1 MIVSHTSGHYL
12 RAHSLT
18 VVSGRQVSNRPSF
31 MIASA
36 PLGWKQP
43 HSHNFSEWIFQERH
57 PSQLMRVI
65 MLLRQHNPLI
75 FRKFRRRHYC
85 GGPKTSGKAD
95 LQTQLMPGSQRRRKW
110 VREIGKRRRG
120 ARKGAAGLGA
130 GVSTAG
136 HYIGNLRCRSQR
148 RSFFATMLAGGA
160 CVSLQLWATPVFA
173 ACSTLTAGTTTT
185 LDCSANTATSNTIN
199 NNPNNPAT
207 SSQRQRLNDNFVV
220 NISSGTAVGAFGL
233 SVEPTGTN
241 QTVTVTNQGAIS
253 TNQFNGNALN
263 VSGNGGLIAYS
274 GGGSVSGVINGGS
287 GLNLSNTGNGD
298 IRIGT
303 AAAPITAA
311 FTGEVA
317 INTVSDGNTNLFL
330 AGGSLTTS
338 TSGVALSLKGV
349 SGASSIDATLTG
361 NTSITQVVGR
371 AGAIGVAVTTA
382 RAISISSDANIGTVG
397 TPLAIGE
404 LADSQ
409 GPASIHQTGG
419 TIYATAGLAVA
430 GDVVSVTTETNSGI
444 VGNSGVIVVAS
455 KTATINLGGS
465 IASLGPALTIG
476 STVGQTGASTV
487 NLTGTLTGDIGIQ
500 YNSGTSAVV
509 VNTGTINAYSGIAG
523 FATGRMTVTN
533 SGTINGTAPFG
544 VGIFSLGDLTVTNNA
559 AGKIIGG
566 LEAAY
571 SKGGFI
577 VVTNSGSI
585 TATTSGG
592 GAVVGVAG
600 ATVTNN
606 VGATISGGFAGV
618 ASVQGFAT
626 VVNSGTIS
634 ARDTFEN
641 RGVWSAKQATVTNNA
656 GATISGIYGIYTEG
670 GSSTVANAGSIS
682 GSVAAIR
689 FGGGG
694 NTLTLMPSSVISGNV
709 LGAGSDTLQLG
720 GMSAATFDVSRL
732 GAAAQYRGFGKFDIL
747 DGANWTLSGASTY
760 TGATNVNAGTLAVNG
775 SIASSSLT
783 TVNAGGTL
791 GGNGTVGNTT
801 INGGTLA
808 PGNSIGTLTVQG
820 NLVFTAAASY
830 MVEVSPANADRT
842 NVTGTAAL
850 GGATVKASFAAGT
863 YVARQYT
870 ILNATG
876 GVSGTF
882 STLANTDLPANF
894 KSSLSYDGNNA
905 YLNLAL
911 NFIPPPGS
919 GLNANQQ
926 SVANAIVGF
935 FNSNGGIPLVF
946 GGLTPAGLTQI
957 SGEVAT
963 ETQQATF
970 NAMGLFMGLM
980 TDLFIAGRGDPVSA
994 GAGAPQFAEESDA
1007 ADAYA
1012 SNGQVRSKSERDA
1025 YAAVY
1030 RKAPVMADP
1039 FIQRWSVWA
1048 AGYGGSQTTDGNAV
1062 LGTNNTRSS
1071 IGGVAVGAD
1080 YRFSPYTIAG
1090 FALAGG
1096 ATNFSVNGL
1105 GSGRSD
1111 LFQAGAFVRHNVG
1124 AAYLSGALAYGWQD
1138 VTTDRTVT
1146 VAGTDLLRARFNAN
1160 AFSGRVEGG
1169 YRFVTPWI
1177 GGIGITPYAAGQ
1189 FVTFDLPAYAEQAIA
1204 GANTFALTYA
1214 SKSVTDTR
1222 SELGIRTDK
1231 SYPMQN
1237 GIFTLRGRAA
1247 WAHDFNTDRSISPT
1261 FQTLPGA
1268 SFVVNG
1274 AAPAHDSALVTASA
1288 EMKWLNG
1295 FALAGTFEGEFSNV
1309 TTSYAGKGVVR
1320 YAW

>member
-1 MIVSHTSGHYL
+1 V
-12 RAHSLT
+12 
-18 VVSGRQVSNRPSF
+18 
-31 MIASA
+31 
-36 PLGWKQP
+36 
-43 HSHNFSEWIFQERH
+43 
-57 PSQLMRVI
+57 
-65 MLLRQHNPLI
+65 
-75 FRKFRRRHYC
+75 
-85 GGPKTSGKAD
+85 
-95 LQTQLMPGSQRRRKW
+95 
-110 VREIGKRRRG
+110 
-120 ARKGAAGLGA
+120 
-130 GVSTAG
+130 
-136 HYIGNLRCRSQR
+136 
-148 RSFFATMLAGGA
+148 
-160 CVSLQLWATPVFA
+160 
-173 ACSTLTAGTTTT
+173 
-185 LDCSANTATSNTIN
+185 
-199 NNPNNPAT
+199 
-207 SSQRQRLNDNFVV
+207 
-220 NISSGTAVGAFGL
+220 
-233 SVEPTGTN
+233 
-241 QTVTVTNQGAIS
+241 
-253 TNQFNGNALN
+253 
-263 VSGNGGLIAYS
+263 
-274 GGGSVSGVINGGS
+274 

-303 AAAPITAA
+303 AAAPITASFA
-311 FTGEVA
+311 GGVA
-317 INTVSDGNTNLFL
+317 INAISDGNTNLFL

-338 TSGVALSLKGV
+338 TSGVGLALKGV
-349 SGASSIDATLTG
+349 SGALSINATLTG
-361 NTSITQVVGR
+361 NTSITQVSGR
-371 AGAIGVAVTTA
+371 AGSIGIATTTA
-382 RAISISSDANIGTVG
+382 RAISISSDANIGTAT
-397 TPLAIGE
+397 TPLAIGV

-409 GPASIHQTGG
+409 GPATIHQTGG
-419 TIYATAGLAVA
+419 TIFATAGLAVA
-430 GDVVSVTTETNSGI
+430 GDVVSVTTESNSRI
-444 VGNSGVIVVAS
+444 IGNSGVIVVAS

-465 IASLGPALTIG
+465 IASIGPALTIG
-476 STVGQTGASTV
+476 PTVGMGGASTV

-500 YNSGTSAVV
+500 YNSGTSEVI
-509 VNTGTINAYSGIAG
+509 VNTGTINANSGIAG
-523 FATGRMTVTN
+523 FAAGKMTVTN
-533 SGTINGTAPFG
+533 SGTVNGTAPFG
-544 VGIFSLGDLTVTNNA
+544 VGIFSLSDLTVTNNA
-559 AGKIIGG
+559 AGKISGG

-571 SKGGFI
+571 SKGGLV

-592 GAVVGVAG
+592 AAVAGLTG

-606 VGATISGGFAGV
+606 VGGTITGGFAGV
-618 ASVQGFAT
+618 AGVQGFAT
-626 VVNSGTIS
+626 VINSGTIS

-656 GATISGIYGIYTEG
+656 GAIISGIYGIYTEG

-689 FGGGG
+689 FGGSG

-732 GAAAQYRGFGKFDIL
+732 GAAAQYRGFGKFNIL

-760 TGATNVNAGTLAVNG
+760 TGTTNVNAGTLSVNG

-808 PGNSIGTLTVQG
+808 PGNSIGTLSVQG

-842 NVTGTAAL
+842 NVTGMATL

-863 YVARQYT
+863 YIARQYT
-870 ILNATG
+870 ILNAAG

-882 STLANTDLPANF
+882 NALANTDLPANF
-894 KSSLSYDGNNA
+894 KSSLSYDSNNA

-926 SVANAIVGF
+926 SAANAIVGF
-935 FNSNGGIPLVF
+935 FNTNAGIPLVF

-963 ETQQATF
+963 GTQQTTF
-970 NAMGLFMGLM
+970 NAMNQFMGVM
-980 TDLFIAGRGDPVSA
+980 TDPFIAGRGEPVTSSSTT
-994 GAGAPQFAEESDA
+994 PQFADDETAS
-1007 ADAYA
+1007 AYA
-1012 SNGQVRSKSERDA
+1012 SNSKPRNKGERDA

-1030 RKAPVMADP
+1030 RKAPVPADP
-1039 FIQRWSVWA
+1039 FMQRWSVWA

-1062 LGTNNTRSS
+1062 LGSNNTRSS

-1124 AAYLSGALAYGWQD
+1124 AAYLTGALAYGWQD
-1138 VTTDRTVT
+1138 ITTDRTVT
-1146 VAGTDLLRARFNAN
+1146 VAGTDLLRAQFNAN

-1177 GGIGITPYAAGQ
+1177 GGITITPYAAGQ

-1204 GANTFALTYA
+1204 GANTFALSYA

-1222 SELGIRTDK
+1222 SELGLRSDK
-1231 SYPMQN
+1231 SFAMPN

-1247 WAHDFNTDRSISPT
+1247 WAHDFNTDRSITPT

-1295 FALAGTFEGEFSNV
+1295 FALAATFEGEFSNV

-1320 YAW
+1320 VAW

>member
-1 MIVSHTSGHYL
+1 M
-12 RAHSLT
+12 
-18 VVSGRQVSNRPSF
+18 
-31 MIASA
+31 
-36 PLGWKQP
+36 
-43 HSHNFSEWIFQERH
+43 
-57 PSQLMRVI
+57 
-65 MLLRQHNPLI
+65 
-75 FRKFRRRHYC
+75 
-85 GGPKTSGKAD
+85 
-95 LQTQLMPGSQRRRKW
+95 
-110 VREIGKRRRG
+110 
-120 ARKGAAGLGA
+120 
-130 GVSTAG
+130 
-136 HYIGNLRCRSQR
+136 
-148 RSFFATMLAGGA
+148 GGA
-160 CVSLQLWATPVFA
+160 FALLQLCITPAFA
-173 ACSTLTAGTTTT
+173 ACSTSTAGTTTT
-185 LDCSANTATSNTIN
+185 LDCAANTATTNSTNS
-199 NNPNNPAT
+199 NPNNPAT
-207 SSQRQRLNDNFVV
+207 NSQRQRLNDNFVV
-220 NISSGTAVGAFGL
+220 NISSGTAVGGFGL
-233 SVEPTGTN
+233 SIEPTGTN
-241 QTVTVTNQGAIS
+241 QAVTVTNQGAIS

-263 VSGNGGLIAYS
+263 VSGNGGLVAYS
-274 GGGSVSGVINGGS
+274 GGGSVSGVINGGA

-303 AAAPITAA
+303 AAAPITASFA
-311 FTGEVA
+311 GGVA
-317 INTVSDGNTNLFL
+317 INAISDGNTNLFL

-338 TSGVALSLKGV
+338 TSGVGLFLRGV
-349 SGASSIDATLTG
+349 SGASSINATLTG

-371 AGAIGVAVTTA
+371 AGAIGIAVTTA
-382 RAISISSDANIGTVG
+382 RAISISSDANIGTAG

-430 GDVVSVTTETNSGI
+430 GDVVSVTTESNSRI
-444 VGNSGVIVVAS
+444 VGNSGAIVVAS

-465 IASLGPALTIG
+465 IASIGPALTVG
-476 STVGQTGASTV
+476 STVGPAGASTV

-500 YNSGTSAVV
+500 YNSGTSEVV
-509 VNTGTINAYSGIAG
+509 VNTGTINANSGIAG
-523 FATGRMTVTN
+523 FAAGKMTVTN

-544 VGIFSLGDLTVTNNA
+544 VGIYSLSDLTVTNNA
-559 AGKIIGG
+559 AGKISGG
-566 LEAAY
+566 LEAVY
-571 SKGGFI
+571 SKGGFV

-592 GAVVGVAG
+592 GAVVGLAG

-606 VGATISGGFAGV
+606 VGGTITGGFAGV

-634 ARDTFEN
+634 GKDIFDN
-641 RGVWSAKQATVTNNA
+641 RGVWSATQATVTNNA
-656 GATISGIYGIYTEG
+656 GAVIAGIYGIYTGG
-670 GSSTVANAGSIS
+670 GSSTVTNAGSIS

-689 FGGGG
+689 FGGSG

-732 GAAAQYRGFGKFDIL
+732 GAAAQYRGFGKFIVL
-747 DGANWTLSGASTY
+747 DGANWTLSGASLY
-760 TGATNVNAGTLAVNG
+760 TGATNVNAGTLSVNG

-791 GGNGTVGNTT
+791 GGNGIVGNTT

-808 PGNSIGTLTVQG
+808 PGNSIGTLAVQG
-820 NLVFTAAASY
+820 NLVFATAASY

-842 NVTGTAAL
+842 NVTGTATL

-870 ILNATG
+870 IINATG
-876 GVSGTF
+876 GVNGTF
-882 STLANTDLPANF
+882 NSLVNTNLPGGF
-894 KSSLSYDGNNA
+894 TSSLSYDASNA

-911 NFIPPPGS
+911 NFVPNPSPNFGG
-919 GLNANQQ
+919 GLNGNQQ
-926 SVANAIVGF
+926 SVANALTNF
-935 FNSNGGIPLVF
+935 FNASGGIPMVF
-946 GGLTPAGLTQI
+946 GTLTPAGLTQI
-957 SGEVAT
+957 SGETAT
-963 ETQQATF
+963 GSQQTTF
-970 NAMGLFMGLM
+970 NAMGLFMDLM
-980 TDLFIAGRGDPVSA
+980 TDPFIAGRGDPVSA
-994 GAGAPQFAEESDA
+994 SASAPQFAEDSDA
-1007 ADAYA
+1007 ASAYA
-1012 SNGQVRSKSERDA
+1012 SNGKARTKSERDA

-1039 FIQRWSVWA
+1039 FTQRWSVWA

-1062 LGTNNTRSS
+1062 LGSNNTRSS

-1096 ATNFSVNGL
+1096 ATNFNVNGL

-1111 LFQAGAFVRHNVG
+1111 LFQAGAFIRHNVG
-1124 AAYLSGALAYGWQD
+1124 AAYLTGALAYGWQD
-1138 VTTDRTVT
+1138 ITTDRTVT
-1146 VAGTDLLRARFNAN
+1146 VAGTDLLRAQFNAH
-1160 AFSGRVEGG
+1160 AFSGRIEGG
-1169 YRFVTPWI
+1169 YRFATPWL

-1189 FVTFDLPAYAEQAIA
+1189 FVTLDLPAYAEQAIA
-1204 GANTFALTYA
+1204 GANTFALSYA

-1222 SELGIRTDK
+1222 SELGFRSDK
-1231 SYPMQN
+1231 SFAMQN

-1247 WAHDFNTDRSISPT
+1247 WAHDFNTDRNIAAT

-1274 AAPAHDSALVTASA
+1274 AAQAPDAALVTGSA

-1295 FALAGTFEGEFSNV
+1295 FALAATFEGEFSNV
-1309 TTSYAGKGVVR
+1309 TRSYAGKGVAR
-1320 YAW
+1320 YTW